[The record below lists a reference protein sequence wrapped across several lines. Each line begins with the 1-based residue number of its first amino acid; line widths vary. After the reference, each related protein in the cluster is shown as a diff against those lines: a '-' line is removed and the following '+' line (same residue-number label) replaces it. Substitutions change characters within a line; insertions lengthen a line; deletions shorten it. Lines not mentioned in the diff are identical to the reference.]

1 VVSALKSVLFHHGIS
16 SSRHGYGA
24 ELMTYIPLITTSKNL
39 IKDIPALLS
48 GSKGEEKTII
58 TLDCDKDVIDYLL
71 VELPELII
79 LNFSD
84 QKINAFDLLDT
95 IMKDPW
101 LLNSGI
107 IALYEEYDDL
117 KKLENVKGANII
129 VSFQTADIDKHLEK
143 VLTVIDRNRRILFQR
158 GLGADIVTNISG
170 SFRLDNDPIEIQC
183 YTNLICNF
191 LFNSNRID
199 LERKNNLMLALSELL
214 LNGVEHG
221 NCRISYQEKSEWLE
235 SGHMIDELIE
245 IKCRTP
251 EIAHKKVTFEYS
263 IEQDCSHFFIADEGD
278 GFDWRT
284 MTDFT
289 IQSNTLELHGRGI
302 AMSKFVT
309 QNLTYNEKGN
319 EVSFEIAYGTDVERM
334 TPAIFHD
341 MEIRDVAIGDV
352 VLREGESSNYMYHIV
367 KGRYDVL
374 VNDRAIA
381 SLSEDDIFMGEMSF
395 LLNDHTRT
403 ATVRA
408 ATPGRLIKVTKKQFI
423 EAVKRHPHYA
433 LFLSRLLAQRIQ
445 RLNQQTMIH
454 AKGEARSAN

>member
-1 VVSALKSVLFHHGIS
+1 
-16 SSRHGYGA
+16 
-24 ELMTYIPLITTSKNL
+24 MTYIPLITTSKNL
-39 IKDIPALLS
+39 IEEIPALLA
-48 GSKGEEKTII
+48 GTKGDPKTIV
-58 TLDCDKDVIDYLL
+58 TLDCDKEVVDYLL

-84 QKINAFDLLDT
+84 KNINAFELLNT
-95 IMKDPW
+95 IKKDPW

-107 IALYEEYDDL
+107 IALYEEYEDL
-117 KKLENVKGANII
+117 KKIEDIKGANII
-129 VSFQTADIDKHLEK
+129 VTFQTTDIDKHLEK

-158 GLGADIVTNISG
+158 GLGADIVKNISG
-170 SFRLDNDPIEIQC
+170 SFRLDNDPVEIQC

-191 LFNSNRID
+191 LYNSNKID
-199 LERKNNLMLALSELL
+199 LDRKNNLTLALSELL

-221 NCRISYQEKSEWLE
+221 NCRIDYQEKSDWLD

-245 IKCRTP
+245 IKCKDP
-251 EIAHKKVTFEYS
+251 EIARKKVTFEYS
-263 IEQDCSHFFIADEGD
+263 IEPDCSRFFIADEGE

-284 MTDFT
+284 MADFT
-289 IQSNTLELHGRGI
+289 IQGNSLALHGRGI

-309 QNLTYNEKGN
+309 QNLNYNEQGN
-319 EVSFEIAYGTDVERM
+319 EVSFEIAYGADIERM

-341 MEIRDVAIGDV
+341 MEMKNVGVGDV
-352 VLREGESSNYMYHIV
+352 VLQEGESSNYMYHIV
-367 KGRYDVL
+367 KGRYDV
-374 VNDRAIA
+374 VVKDRVIA

-403 ATVRA
+403 ATVKA

-423 EAVKRHPHYA
+423 EAVKKHPHYA

-445 RLNQQTMIH
+445 RLNQNTTLQNQP
-454 AKGEARSAN
+454 E